1 MLGTILILIGAI
13 FVATKLYQLA
23 CWVRFYFMLPP
34 PEQLRRKYEEPGKRP
49 FAMVSGATG
58 GIGFGFAH
66 TLALRGFGV
75 VLASRSESKLEEC
88 AKKIQDDVKAKGKG
102 PAEIITVVCDF
113 ATPTEKWLPALVKA
127 CEGVDLCLLVNN
139 VGVNNPFPQFF
150 TDHTDE
156 VVEDIINVNIRA
168 NTFITKALLPQMVKR
183 NNGGAVLSF
192 GSMFGPLGAPM
203 LAPYSASKA
212 YAYSF
217 SLSLYEEY
225 RAKGIDFLAVNPGYV
240 MSNMSK
246 LKKES
251 WLITS
256 PMTCA
261 DTVLRQLSFPDQA
274 GYTWTATHWA
284 HHLQYWAATRLVPER
299 LRLQQIQKIHVKIN
313 KAAMRKKARE
323 EAEAAKTQ

>member
-1 MLGTILILIGAI
+1 M
-13 FVATKLYQLA
+13 
-23 CWVRFYFMLPP
+23 
-34 PEQLRRKYEEPGKRP
+34 
-49 FAMVSGATG
+49 
-58 GIGFGFAH
+58 
-66 TLALRGFGV
+66 
-75 VLASRSESKLEEC
+75 
-88 AKKIQDDVKAKGKG
+88 
-102 PAEIITVVCDF
+102 
-113 ATPTEKWLPALVKA
+113 
-127 CEGVDLCLLVNN
+127 
-139 VGVNNPFPQFF
+139 NNPFPQFF

-168 NTFITKALLPQMVKR
+168 NTFITKALLPQMVER

-246 LKKES
+246 LKKET

-256 PMTCA
+256 PMTYVNSSS
-261 DTVLRQLSFPDQA
+261 TLLITTMFPYLDVPTL
-274 GYTWTATHWA
+274 YSDNCPSP
-284 HHLQYWAATRLVPER
+284 TRLATLGLP
-299 LRLQQIQKIHVKIN
+299 LIGPIIYSIGLQLV
-313 KAAMRKKARE
+313 
-323 EAEAAKTQ
+323 